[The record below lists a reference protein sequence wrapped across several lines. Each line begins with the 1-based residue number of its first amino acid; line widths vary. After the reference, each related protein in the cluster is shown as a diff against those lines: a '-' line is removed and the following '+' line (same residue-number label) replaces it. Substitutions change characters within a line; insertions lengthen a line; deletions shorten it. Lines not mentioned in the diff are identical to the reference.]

1 MIWDESHYFTNL
13 TLHCEKIS
21 PCAPYILE
29 QSLWIWIFGCICVHD
44 VCRHHQINL
53 YSFAVEMRCIPST
66 KVHILCTLDYIRCR
80 KVHYNSYKICAIV
93 YMMLLVSYMEYGVL
107 SLSLT
112 GFILPAI
119 WNCLHIFDVHYMDFG
134 VSPRSL
140 DLAPEV
146 CSFLHT
152 L

>member
-1 MIWDESHYFTNL
+1 MWESMVTKLPILLFDYSHHRHRSV
-13 TLHCEKIS
+13 HCEKIS

-44 VCRHHQINL
+44 VCRHHQINS
-53 YSFAVEMRCIPST
+53 YSFTVEMRCIPST

-107 SLSLT
+107 SLVWLVSYY
-112 GFILPAI
+112 LPSETAY
-119 WNCLHIFDVHYMDFG
+119 IFLMFTTWIFEFH
-134 VSPRSL
+134 P
-140 DLAPEV
+140 
-146 CSFLHT
+146 
-152 L
+152 